1 MSVIRRR
8 LMFYLIALSAV
19 VVGLALFVRWVEP
32 RMAFFPFPG
41 EAETPRDFGVP
52 FEAITIDTKDGERL
66 RAWKMTPPAPQAA
79 RARIVY
85 FHGNGGNLSNWSPI
99 LAGVARRGHVVLAI
113 DYRGYG
119 LSTGR
124 PTERGLYRDVD
135 AALAVPWT
143 EAEARL
149 PLVYW
154 GRSLGGAMAAYAATI
169 RKPDG
174 VIIEAGFPGLRAVAR
189 SSPVLAVLAVFAS
202 YRFPAGEFLNQAKA
216 PVLMLHGDRDRV
228 IAFALGR
235 ELFEQVTAP
244 KEFVTIPGGDHND
257 EAAPDPKAY
266 WAAIDRFIAALPRG
280 APAR

>member
-19 VVGLALFVRWVEP
+19 LVGLAVFVRWVEP

-52 FEAITIDTKDGERL
+52 FEALTIATIDGERL

-99 LAGVARRGHVVLAI
+99 LAGVARRGHAVLAI

-119 LSTGR
+119 VSTGR
-124 PTERGLYRDVD
+124 PTERGLYRDVE
-135 AALAVPWT
+135 AAVAVPWT
-143 EAEARL
+143 EAESRL

-154 GRSLGGAMAAYAATI
+154 GRSLGGAMAARAATV

-174 VIIEAGFPGLRAVAR
+174 VIIEAGFPGVRAVTR
-189 SSPVLAVLAVFAS
+189 SSPVLAVLSAFAS

-216 PVLMLHGDRDRV
+216 PVLMLHGDRDSV
-228 IAFALGR
+228 IPFALGR
-235 ELFEQVTAP
+235 ELFDQVTAP
-244 KEFVTIPGGDHND
+244 KEFVAIAGGDHND
-257 EAAPDPKAY
+257 AAPPDPAAY
-266 WAAIDRFIAALPRG
+266 WAAIDRFIQNLPR
-280 APAR
+280 RQS